1 MDQPVSVATVK
12 PWIAGEEPPFVRIQ
26 KVTKKFGDFIAVDD
40 VSLDV
45 WKGELFCLLGGS
57 GCGKSTL
64 LRMLAGFETP
74 SFGRIEIDGQDMAG
88 LPPYERPTNMM
99 FQSYALFP
107 HMTVEK
113 NVAYGLLRDGMRRDE
128 ATAKVA
134 EMLKLVQLSQFAHR
148 KPHQLSGGQRQR
160 VALARS
166 LVKRPKLLLLDEPL
180 GALDKK
186 LREET
191 QFELINIQEKL
202 GVTFI
207 VVTHDQEEAMTLATR
222 IGVMQAGDIVQVG
235 EPAEI
240 YEYPSSRF
248 VADFVGSVNMFEG
261 RVVEDEPEHIALAV
275 ADLDGGDAEGA
286 IYVGHGVSCTLD
298 QTLWYAVRPEK
309 LRLTRR
315 AAAGAQRLPGLR
327 RRRRLHGQ
335 PVGLPAAAG
344 VGPAA
349 ARDQG
354 EPRALRRRR
363 HHLARGRLGFLA
375 RHRRSGAVAMT
386 GLLRR
391 LGFRGRA
398 LVIAVPFL
406 WLLVFFLIPFLVVAK
421 ISLSE
426 PAIAMPPYVPLVEWD
441 ELRAILTL
449 NFGNFAFLFD
459 DPLYLNAY
467 LSSLRI
473 AFVSA
478 VLALVLG
485 YPMAYYIAR
494 SQEPWRSLL
503 LMLVILPFWTSFLLR
518 VYAWQGF
525 LRSNGVINNFLLW
538 TGVIDEPLVML
549 QTDFAVYLGI
559 VYTYLP
565 FMILPL
571 YANLVKLEESLLEA
585 SSDLGGRPLS
595 TFFHVTLPLSMPGV
609 IAGFMLV
616 FVPAIGEFV
625 IPELL
630 GGPDTLMIG
639 RVLWNEFFSN
649 RDWPVASAV
658 AIAMLVVLVVPIML
672 LRSAQA
678 RVEEE

>member
-1 MDQPVSVATVK
+1 M
-12 PWIAGEEPPFVRIQ
+12 
-26 KVTKKFGDFIAVDD
+26 
-40 VSLDV
+40 
-45 WKGELFCLLGGS
+45 
-57 GCGKSTL
+57 
-64 LRMLAGFETP
+64 
-74 SFGRIEIDGQDMAG
+74 
-88 LPPYERPTNMM
+88 
-99 FQSYALFP
+99 
-107 HMTVEK
+107 
-113 NVAYGLLRDGMRRDE
+113 
-128 ATAKVA
+128 
-134 EMLKLVQLSQFAHR
+134 
-148 KPHQLSGGQRQR
+148 
-160 VALARS
+160 
-166 LVKRPKLLLLDEPL
+166 
-180 GALDKK
+180 
-186 LREET
+186 
-191 QFELINIQEKL
+191 
-202 GVTFI
+202 
-207 VVTHDQEEAMTLATR
+207 
-222 IGVMQAGDIVQVG
+222 
-235 EPAEI
+235 
-240 YEYPSSRF
+240 
-248 VADFVGSVNMFEG
+248 
-261 RVVEDEPEHIALAV
+261 
-275 ADLDGGDAEGA
+275 
-286 IYVGHGVSCTLD
+286 
-298 QTLWYAVRPEK
+298 
-309 LRLTRR
+309 
-315 AAAGAQRLPGLR
+315 
-327 RRRRLHGQ
+327 
-335 PVGLPAAAG
+335 
-344 VGPAA
+344 
-349 ARDQG
+349 
-354 EPRALRRRR
+354 
-363 HHLARGRLGFLA
+363 
-375 RHRRSGAVAMT
+375 
-386 GLLRR
+386 LRR

-478 VLALVLG
+478 VLALVVG